1 MEMFYIMTLVKTAL
15 TVYIFIKMQTDILN
29 F

>member
-1 MEMFYIMTLVKTAL
+1 MEMFYIMTLVKTVL